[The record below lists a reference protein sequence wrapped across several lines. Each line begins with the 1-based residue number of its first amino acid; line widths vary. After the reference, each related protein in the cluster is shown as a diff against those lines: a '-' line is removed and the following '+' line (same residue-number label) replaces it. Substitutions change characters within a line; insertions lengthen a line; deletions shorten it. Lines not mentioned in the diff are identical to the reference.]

1 MKALLIL
8 GAVFFGLL
16 LFSQVRVGGTVV
28 YAEQGL
34 QILIRIGPLRIRVFP
49 VKKKK
54 ERPSGPGTGAKP
66 ERKHKAD
73 ADAVPE
79 PKDTLE
85 LVRQFL
91 PLAAD
96 AAGSLQKRIRV
107 DDLDLTLT
115 MAASDPAMAAAA
127 FGGANAILGMVIP
140 LLENN
145 FNIRERKIRT
155 AVDFDRHSRS
165 LPFGRRFRSP
175 LGKGSPLPSILDC
188 GHWAF

>member
-34 QILIRIGPLRIRVFP
+34 QILIRVGPLRIRVFP

-73 ADAVPE
+73 AD
-79 PKDTLE
+79 L
-85 LVRQFL
+85 
-91 PLAAD
+91 
-96 AAGSLQKRIRV
+96 SLIH
-107 DDLDLTLT
+107 
-115 MAASDPAMAAAA
+115 
-127 FGGANAILGMVIP
+127 I
-140 LLENN
+140 
-145 FNIRERKIRT
+145 
-155 AVDFDRHSRS
+155 
-165 LPFGRRFRSP
+165 
-175 LGKGSPLPSILDC
+175 
-188 GHWAF
+188 

>member
-16 LFSQVRVGGTVV
+16 LFSQVRVGGTVA

-34 QILIRIGPLRIRVFP
+34 QILIRVGPLRIRVFP

-66 ERKHKAD
+66 ERKCKAD

-96 AAGSLQKRIRV
+96 AAGSL
-107 DDLDLTLT
+107 
-115 MAASDPAMAAAA
+115 
-127 FGGANAILGMVIP
+127 
-140 LLENN
+140 
-145 FNIRERKIRT
+145 
-155 AVDFDRHSRS
+155 
-165 LPFGRRFRSP
+165 
-175 LGKGSPLPSILDC
+175 
-188 GHWAF
+188 